1 MFRKT
6 YQGYARLRTA
16 LRLPELSA
24 IMQVRLDDKAFT
36 ASMLNLFSP
45 LSLGRLRL
53 PNRIVLA
60 ALPSGFAAPGGF
72 ASHDLANYYVER
84 ALGGAGMLVIEHT
97 CALPPADR
105 TAPHLGL

>member
-1 MFRKT
+1 MR
-6 YQGYARLRTA
+6 
-16 LRLPELSA
+16 
-24 IMQVRLDDKAFT
+24 VRLDDKAFT

-105 TAPHLGL
+105 TAPHLGLYADAQVADLHECIAITRRQGAAI